1 MESEGIE
8 LQCSELIPSDPYS
21 LKLIEKHEMEKQ
33 RIGQNDLKDLGNKQ
47 FNRIDGKVLRFY
59 AILGDQDQ
67 QCKTSRKFII
77 YVIHQFHRDYAEK

>member
-21 LKLIEKHEMEKQ
+21 LKLMKKQ

-47 FNRIDGKVLRFY
+47 FNRIDGKVLKFY
-59 AILGDQDQ
+59 AILGGQDQ

-77 YVIHQFHRDYAEK
+77 HVIHQFHRDYSEKWVVIF